1 MRYHKVCML
10 GQSRVEVKRFQEKGF
25 SVIPWTVNER
35 EEMTHFKDVLKIPY
49 ITDLPAVD
57 EE

>member
-1 MRYHKVCML
+1 MI

-35 EEMTHFKDVLKIPY
+35 EEMAHFKDVLKIPY
-49 ITDLPAVD
+49 ITDLLNVD